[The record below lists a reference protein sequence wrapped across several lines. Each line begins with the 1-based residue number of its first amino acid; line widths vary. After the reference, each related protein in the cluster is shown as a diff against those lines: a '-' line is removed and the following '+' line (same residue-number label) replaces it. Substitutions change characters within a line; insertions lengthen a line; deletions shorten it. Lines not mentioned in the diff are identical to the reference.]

1 MWGLGGCERA
11 VGGALGPV
19 DWPGRTAQEMR
30 AAPAG
35 RRPSARRTWGS
46 SDKVFGTYVAVLK
59 TPGAARFSAA
69 AFLGRSQ
76 MSMIGLG
83 AVLLLQAER
92 GSYAI
97 AGTVSAIYALSMA
110 VISPQASR
118 LIDIFGQRRILR
130 IQLALHVPMMSVLI
144 TLAMSPAPNWV
155 LYVLAFLTG
164 GVQPNLGALV
174 RARWSAK
181 LTGSG
186 RLRTAFAWESMLDE
200 VIFIAGPPL
209 ATFLVIAV
217 FPSAA
222 MIVATVILAVGT
234 WWFASLRDSEPKPV
248 GRHAHQARQR
258 PAIALPGVA
267 AVALVYVFI
276 GSIFGSFEVTTVA
289 FSSQH
294 GHRGIAG
301 LLLAANSVGSLAG
314 GLIFGALALRA
325 TLLRQFVVM
334 LSMLA
339 VVTLPLPWLTSVPLL
354 AAGALVAGVAV
365 APVLISG
372 VSLIERIVPAARL
385 TESMSW
391 PTAGLAVGLAISSPA
406 AGYIVDGHA
415 ASMAYWITCGCASLA
430 AVTAF
435 VQLGPLRRAIRAAA
449 ARIAAGTQ
457 VAPQARVAPN
467 RGETDQSD
475 EGTAELPA

>member
-1 MWGLGGCERA
+1 M
-11 VGGALGPV
+11 
-19 DWPGRTAQEMR
+19 
-30 AAPAG
+30 
-35 RRPSARRTWGS
+35 
-46 SDKVFGTYVAVLK
+46 FGTYVAVLK
-59 TPGAARFSAA
+59 THGALRFSAA
-69 AFLGRSQ
+69 AFLGRAQ

-97 AGTVSAIYALSMA
+97 AGMVSAIYALSMA

-130 IQLALHVPMMSVLI
+130 IQLALHVPMMAALI
-144 TLAMSPAPNWV
+144 VLAMSTVPNWV
-155 LYVLAFLTG
+155 LYVLAFFTG

-222 MIVATVILAVGT
+222 MIVATTLLLVGT
-234 WWFASLRDSEPKPV
+234 WWFASLRESEPKPV
-248 GRHAHQARQR
+248 GRQTHTARQR
-258 PAIALPGVA
+258 PAIALPGVS
-267 AVALVYVFI
+267 AVALVYVFV

-289 FSSQH
+289 FAQQH

-301 LLLAANSVGSLAG
+301 LLLAMNSVGSLAG

-325 TLLRQFVVM
+325 TLLKQFVVM
-334 LSMLA
+334 LALLA
-339 VVTLPLPWLTSVPLL
+339 VVTLPLPWLTSIPLL
-354 AAGALVAGVAV
+354 AVGALVAGVAV

-406 AGYIVDGHA
+406 AGVIVDGFA
-415 ASMAYWITCGCASLA
+415 ASTAYWITCGCAAAAAMTALA
-430 AVTAF
+430 
-435 VQLGPLRRAIRAAA
+435 QLGPLRRASRAAG
-449 ARIAAGTQ
+449 ARIAAGS
-457 VAPQARVAPN
+457 QA
-467 RGETDQSD
+467 
-475 EGTAELPA
+475 LPAAMSDPGGAGLTA